1 MNHRRNLLVSAAAAL
16 LLLSPGAHAQGVPT
30 VDTKN
35 IFQVLQVL
43 TEAKAQL
50 KEEILQNLKLDD
62 QTLKLIQQIK
72 TLQAQYDALTK
83 GLSLQ
88 ALNIDPKTFLQDILP
103 GWGDLSSALVSAQT
117 GNWGAVLSSGQVG
130 ATQTASFVDNL
141 FKNAG
146 LSTATVGQ
154 LAQSAN
160 PSAARIGNSANTS
173 AFVSVAAEESAAAAT
188 ESLTRLDGF
197 ARQIATTTNIKEAI
211 DLNTAATVELGVAL
225 ANIWSAE
232 SVQMANAGNMGVM
245 DAATAAEEEKFLK
258 VVP

>member
-1 MNHRRNLLVSAAAAL
+1 MNLSSNFLAAAATGL
-16 LLLSPGAHAQGVPT
+16 FFIASDAHAQGVPT
-30 VDTKN
+30 VDSKN

-50 KEEILQNLKLDD
+50 KEQIAQNLKLDD

-88 ALNIDPKTFLQDILP
+88 ALNINPKTFLQDILP
-103 GWGDLSSALVSAQT
+103 SWGDLSSALVSAQA
-117 GNWGAVLSSGQVG
+117 GNWGGVIASGQVG
-130 ATQTASFVDNL
+130 TAQTATFVDTL
-141 FKNAG
+141 FKKAG

-154 LAQSAN
+154 LTQSTS
-160 PSAARIGNSANTS
+160 PEAARIGNAANTS
-173 AFVSVAAEESAAAAT
+173 AFVSVAAEESAAAAS

-197 ARQIATTTNIKEAI
+197 AQQIATTVNIKEAI

-225 ANIWSAE
+225 ANIWQAE
-232 SVQMANAGNMGVM
+232 SVQMANAGSMGVM

-258 VVP
+258 VIP